1 MQRTFMLSVAAAMVI
16 YVGSAAADPP
26 RLKGTYGF
34 TGSDA
39 CLYSPNGFTEQLQVF
54 NPNWSSSNDIEGTRT
69 FNGDGT
75 GTGENFTMS
84 ITLGP
89 GVRPSA
95 SSSKGSV
102 SFTYT
107 VNPDGSFTVDNVP
120 GSNVGTI
127 LTGPRTGQTFLL
139 ESVPTT
145 TGLISKDGKT
155 LTTANLTPGV
165 ETQKFSNN
173 DVELRICHRS
183 RVFIKLDTD

>member
-1 MQRTFMLSVAAAMVI
+1 MQRTFILSLAAIMI
-16 YVGSAAADPP
+16 GVGSAAADPP

-54 NPNWSSSNDIEGTRT
+54 NPNWSSSNDIAGTRT

-95 SSSKGSV
+95 SSSHGTV

-107 VNPDGSFTVDNVP
+107 VNPDGSFTINNVP
-120 GSNVGTI
+120 GSNVATI
-127 LTGPRTGQTFLL
+127 LTGPRAGQTSLL
-139 ESVPTT
+139 ENVPTT

-173 DVELRICHRS
+173 DTELRICHRS